1 MTQPAFVTSSPLSP
15 ILATDT
21 RVPASALVAEQPLAA
36 TAPAT
41 QKNGFLGRFNPH
53 IGRHVNNLERD
64 IGLPATQNASNI
76 NTPKPSLFSRA
87 AMMLKKP
94 FGAKNTSNSNK
105 SGYAPTPNSGLAGQT
120 RFGNASNAI
129 SSKR

>member
-1 MTQPAFVTSSPLSP
+1 MTQPILVTATPLTTNYP
-15 ILATDT
+15 ADT
-21 RVPASALVAEQPLAA
+21 GVPASALIGEQPVAA
-36 TAPAT
+36 APAT
-41 QKNGFLGRFNPH
+41 QKPGFLGRFNPH

-64 IGLPATQNASNI
+64 IGLPATQNAPNI

-94 FGAKNTSNSNK
+94 FAAKSSPK
-105 SGYAPTPNSGLAGQT
+105 SGYAPTPNTGMAGQT